1 MKRPFIRAGLAL
13 AGVVASGAALAH
25 PGHEHGGGLAA
36 GFSHPLLGADHLLA
50 MLAVGA
56 WAWQLGGKARWA
68 VPLSFV
74 TLMAGAAALG
84 AAGVAMPMVESGIA
98 ASLLV
103 LGLLIACAVRVSPAV
118 GAAIVA
124 VFAIFHG
131 HAHGTEM
138 PGYAQAWQYGAGFLL
153 ATAGLHGAGLL
164 LGKAIGRHALWLRA
178 SGVLVGL
185 SGAWMLAA

>member
-1 MKRPFIRAGLAL
+1 MKRPFFHTSLLLAGLA
-13 AGVVASGAALAH
+13 ASGAALAH

-50 MLAVGA
+50 MLAVGV
-56 WAWQLGGKARWA
+56 WAWQLGGRARWA

-84 AAGVAMPMVESGIA
+84 AAGVALPMVESGIA

-103 LGLLIACAVRVSPAV
+103 LGLLIAGAVHVSPAM

-138 PGYAQAWQYGAGFLL
+138 PGFAHAWQYGAGFLL
-153 ATAGLHGAGLL
+153 ATAALHGAGLL
-164 LGKAIGRHALWLRA
+164 LGKGIGRHGLWLRA

-185 SGAWMLAA
+185 SGAWLLAA